1 MTTTSLHFRQRGM
14 VLILSLIMLV
24 VLTLLA
30 ISAIRLSTVNLRAV
44 ANSQVRSE
52 AMSAAQRTIDSILS
66 GNFTDNIAGTATPP
80 GSPLIVTEGG
90 KDYKIQ
96 VARPCLV
103 SLAPIKNID
112 LDLAI
117 DEDRRCVDTV
127 SNPYS
132 ACAHTVWQLEANAS
146 SGWFGANVTITQ
158 GTGIKMDNSTATV
171 YANDTSYRCPDL

>member
-1 MTTTSLHFRQRGM
+1 MMTLPLQQRQRGV

-44 ANSQVRSE
+44 ANAQARSE
-52 AMSAAQRTIDSILS
+52 AMSAAQRTVDLVLS
-66 GNFTDNIAGTATPP
+66 SNFTENLAGTQQELAV
-80 GSPLIVTEGG
+80 SEGG
-90 KDYKIQ
+90 KNYKVL

-103 SLAPIKNID
+103 RLSRIKNED
-112 LDLAI
+112 LDLAVA
-117 DEDRRCVDTV
+117 DDAKCYEPA

-132 ACAHTVWQLEANAS
+132 ACARTIWQLQAKAS

-171 YANDTSYRCPDL
+171 YANDASYRCTSM

>member
-1 MTTTSLHFRQRGM
+1 MMQRTLHSRQRGV

-44 ANSQVRSE
+44 ANAQVRSE

-66 GNFTDNIAGTATPP
+66 GNFTDNIAGTQQVLTVA
-80 GSPLIVTEGG
+80 EGG
-90 KDYKIQ
+90 KNYTVS

-103 SLAPIKNID
+103 SLTPIKNVD

-117 DEDRRCVDTV
+117 AEDRKCIDTV

-132 ACAHTVWQLEANAS
+132 ACAQTIWQLQANAS
-146 SGWFGANVTITQ
+146 SGWFGANVTLTQ

-171 YANDTSYRCPDL
+171 YANDTSYRCTGI

>member
-1 MTTTSLHFRQRGM
+1 MMRRALHLRQRGV

-44 ANSQVRSE
+44 ANAQVRSE
-52 AMSAAQRTIDSILS
+52 AMSAAQRTIDLILS
-66 GNFTDNIAGTATPP
+66 DNFTDNIAGTQQVLTVA
-80 GSPLIVTEGG
+80 EGG
-90 KDYKIQ
+90 KNYTVS

-103 SLAPIKNID
+103 SLSPIKNVA

-117 DEDRRCVDTV
+117 AEDRKCVDTV

-132 ACAHTVWQLEANAS
+132 ACAQTIWQLQANAS
-146 SGWFGANVTITQ
+146 SGWFGANITLTQ
-158 GTGIKMDNSTATV
+158 GTGLKMDNSTATV
-171 YANDTSYRCPDL
+171 YANDTSYRCTGI

>member
-1 MTTTSLHFRQRGM
+1 MTNLTLHSRQRGM

-44 ANSQVRSE
+44 ANAQVRSE
-52 AMSAAQRTIDSILS
+52 AMSAAQRTIDLILS
-66 GNFTDNIAGTATPP
+66 GNFTDNIAGTQQVLT
-80 GSPLIVTEGG
+80 VTEGS
-90 KDYKIQ
+90 KNYTVS

-103 SLAPIKNID
+103 SLTPIKNAD
-112 LDLAI
+112 LDIALA
-117 DEDRRCVDTV
+117 EDLKCVDTV

-132 ACAHTVWQLEANAS
+132 ACAQTIWQLQANAS
-146 SGWFGANVTITQ
+146 SGWFGANVTLTQ

-171 YANDTSYRCPDL
+171 YANDPSYRCTGT

>member
-1 MTTTSLHFRQRGM
+1 MTTLTLHSRQRGM

-44 ANSQVRSE
+44 ANAQVRSE
-52 AMSAAQRTIDSILS
+52 AMSAAQRTIDLILS
-66 GNFTDNIAGTATPP
+66 GNFTDNIAGTQQVLT
-80 GSPLIVTEGG
+80 VTEGS
-90 KDYKIQ
+90 KNYTVS

-103 SLAPIKNID
+103 SLTPIKNAD
-112 LDLAI
+112 LDIALA
-117 DEDRRCVDTV
+117 EDLKCVDTV

-132 ACAHTVWQLEANAS
+132 ACAQTIWQLQANAS
-146 SGWFGANVTITQ
+146 SGWFGANVTLTQ

-171 YANDTSYRCPDL
+171 YANDPSYRCTGT

>member
-1 MTTTSLHFRQRGM
+1 MTTLTPHSRQRGM

-44 ANSQVRSE
+44 ANAQVRSE
-52 AMSAAQRTIDSILS
+52 AMSAAQRTIDLILS
-66 GNFTDNIAGTATPP
+66 GNFTDNIAGTQQVLA
-80 GSPLIVTEGG
+80 VTEGG
-90 KDYKIQ
+90 KNYTVS

-103 SLAPIKNID
+103 SLTPIKNAD
-112 LDLAI
+112 LDITLA
-117 DEDRRCVDTV
+117 EDLKCVDTV

-132 ACAHTVWQLEANAS
+132 ACAQTIWQLQANAS
-146 SGWFGANVTITQ
+146 SGWFGANVTLTQ

-171 YANDTSYRCPDL
+171 YANDPSYRCTGT

>member
-1 MTTTSLHFRQRGM
+1 MIALTLPSRQRGM

-44 ANSQVRSE
+44 ANSQARSE
-52 AMSAAQRTIDSILS
+52 AMSAAQRTIDLILS
-66 GNFTDNIAGTATPP
+66 SNFTNNIAGTQQVLT
-80 GSPLIVTEGG
+80 VTEGG
-90 KDYKIQ
+90 KNYTVS

-103 SLAPIKNID
+103 TLTPIKNVD
-112 LDLAI
+112 LDLSI
-117 DEDRRCVDTV
+117 TEDRKCIDTV

-132 ACAHTVWQLEANAS
+132 ACAQTTWQLQANAS
-146 SGWFGANVTITQ
+146 SGWFGANVTLTQ

-171 YANDTSYRCPDL
+171 YANDPSYRCPGT